1 MRGQSAEES
10 FDQFSPTS
18 INSLS
23 SGWERGAFTNAHKT
37 CRLEHSFSTYLP
49 HTTPPFTGLTLQQL
63 QHKSSFHNQSSPSIL
78 QSDNMVRTR
87 STTARLNA
95 ASNNENGSGSAN
107 ITSLPPAVT
116 GAGAAAQ
123 DSQSSN
129 SKQASVK
136 GEKSSRSASITS
148 SPPAVLDAA
157 EKDSQS
163 SGSQKPQSREQ
174 TPDEGEEGN
183 GLAKITSSPPVS
195 NDGPTAAASE
205 GESENDESE
214 NDEDEEDEDEEDEAP
229 IPDDAFDAVAKDE
242 PSASKKKLEDDD
254 EVGESELPLSGDSIG
269 KAAEYQPYVP
279 KESDDDQV
287 PVPASLFERF
297 QRAANRPHRKGA
309 GPSSSSLLESE
320 YDSEDIIVAP
330 RKLQGNSKDVEDAPQ
345 PRSSKAGGASSDL
358 SELGSTP
365 EPVDPE
371 LVRLA
376 GEEKRRKLELCQ
388 CEGWCTCERY
398 NIFYG
403 AAEGSSDLPS
413 QSHLSERVLA
423 DEELP
428 ESSMRSTVNSGKRS
442 IAFDDERAGKKR
454 RTEQVFS
461 WDRAGKPK
469 RAPAGWEGEW

>member
-1 MRGQSAEES
+1 
-10 FDQFSPTS
+10 
-18 INSLS
+18 
-23 SGWERGAFTNAHKT
+23 
-37 CRLEHSFSTYLP
+37 
-49 HTTPPFTGLTLQQL
+49 
-63 QHKSSFHNQSSPSIL
+63 
-78 QSDNMVRTR
+78 MVRTR

-107 ITSLPPAVT
+107 TTSANTTSAQPAVT
-116 GAGAAAQ
+116 GAGASTQ
-123 DSQSSN
+123 VDQSSDSQKSQN
-129 SKQASVK
+129 RNQASEEDDK
-136 GEKSSRSASITS
+136 GSRSANVTS

-157 EKDSQS
+157 EKDRQS
-163 SGSQKPQSREQ
+163 SGSQEPQSRKQ
-174 TPDEGEEGN
+174 TPDEGEEGSR
-183 GLAKITSSPPVS
+183 LAKITSSPPVS

-297 QRAANRPHRKGA
+297 QRAANRPSRKGA

-320 YDSEDIIVAP
+320 DDSEDIIVAP
-330 RKLQGNSKDVEDAPQ
+330 RQSQGKSTAAKDTPQ

-403 AAEGSSDLPS
+403 ADSDLPS
-413 QSHLSERVLA
+413 QTHLSERVLA
-423 DEELP
+423 GEELP
-428 ESSMRSTVNSGKRS
+428 ESSMRSIVNSGKRS
-442 IAFDDERAGKKR
+442 AAFDDERDGKKR
-454 RTEQVFS
+454 RVEQERS
-461 WDRAGKPK
+461 WDRVGKPK
-469 RAPAGWEGEW
+469 RAPAGWLGEW